1 MIDEKEK
8 LKLEIE
14 KLKLE
19 NENLKLS
26 KNNKTNEE
34 IELLRQIATPL
45 NAFEQGKDSTKKM
58 LLGIAGIGFIITA
71 IGVVLVFTWL

>member
-1 MIDEKEK
+1 MNDNET

-14 KLKLE
+14 RLKLE

-26 KNNKTNEE
+26 KNDKTDEE
-34 IELLRQIATPL
+34 IELLRQIAKPL

-58 LLGIAGIGFIITA
+58 LLGIASIGFIITT
-71 IGVVLVFTWL
+71 IGVILVFTWL

>member
-1 MIDEKEK
+1 MNREEM

-26 KNNKTNEE
+26 KNNKTDEE

-58 LLGIAGIGFIITA
+58 LLTIQGIGFVITA

>member
-26 KNNKTNEE
+26 KNNKTDEDNQESYWFFSFNPFAL
-34 IELLRQIATPL
+34 IILLIAIPFLIYVGLQI
-45 NAFEQGKDSTKKM
+45 K
-58 LLGIAGIGFIITA
+58 
-71 IGVVLVFTWL
+71 